1 MGLKEQAREAGGC
14 ARGEIVDRGG
24 ETGEIGRQGDMGCK
38 ERRVDRGHWDDRLTR
53 LTGPT
58 YFTGPRCPW
67 GLVYLFGP
75 IWPMPNCRGSQCKRV
90 FPDRVD
96 MTDRAEK

>member
-38 ERRVDRGHWDDRLTR
+38 ERRVDRGHWDDRMTR

-67 GLVYLFGP
+67 GLVY
-75 IWPMPNCRGSQCKRV
+75 GSRLL
-90 FPDRVD
+90 
-96 MTDRAEK
+96 